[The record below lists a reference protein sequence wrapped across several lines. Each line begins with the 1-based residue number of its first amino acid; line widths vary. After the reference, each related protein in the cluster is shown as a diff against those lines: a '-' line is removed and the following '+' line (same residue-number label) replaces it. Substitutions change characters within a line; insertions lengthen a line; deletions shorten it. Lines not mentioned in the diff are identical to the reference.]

1 MHINAADSSAGKFWE
16 PNGFKRFLDE
26 TALKLA
32 GMNGDPRSAFT
43 FARMPIVIV
52 AYSGGFGPLS
62 VLDRGRVG
70 SRVRG
75 LSLLDALYAGIDK
88 FADRIADN
96 KSTFF
101 VSSYTPHT
109 AHHNAYLQRLPR
121 KRSVPYSSV
130 LRNHLQSPGL
140 TFVPAGAISHRDFVT
155 HAWADNPIK
164 DI

>member
-1 MHINAADSSAGKFWE
+1 M
-16 PNGFKRFLDE
+16 
-26 TALKLA
+26 
-32 GMNGDPRSAFT
+32 
-43 FARMPIVIV
+43 
-52 AYSGGFGPLS
+52 S
-62 VLDRGRVG
+62 VLDRGRIG

-75 LSLLDALYAGIDK
+75 LGLLDALYAGIDK

-109 AHHNAYLQRLPR
+109 AHHNAYFQRLLR

-130 LRNHLQSPGL
+130 LRTSHLQSPGL
-140 TFVPAGAISHRDFVT
+140 TFLPAGAISHRDFVT

-164 DI
+164 DILVRVDDADQRIQIAGPNGSVSAVVVASRRN

>member
-1 MHINAADSSAGKFWE
+1 MLVAPQFAINATNSSAGKFWE

-26 TALKLA
+26 AALKLVR
-32 GMNGDPRSAFT
+32 MNGDPRSAFT
-43 FARMPIVIV
+43 FARMPIAIV

-75 LSLLDALYAGIDK
+75 LGLLDALYAGIDK

-109 AHHNAYLQRLPR
+109 AHHNAYFQRLLR
-121 KRSVPYSSV
+121 KRSVP
-130 LRNHLQSPGL
+130 SPYCG
-140 TFVPAGAISHRDFVT
+140 TAISSLQG
-155 HAWADNPIK
+155 
-164 DI
+164 